1 MSPMDVAAGGAPSRS
16 AGWDLRALWPLA
28 AGLAA
33 LGAFAVQDLVRQ
45 SWSGEFGAYGPIVL
59 VTGAWLLWRRW
70 SSMIAAAQPG
80 SLGVTLAVIIPSLA
94 SFIFGRAYDFVTFE
108 TAGLFGVFMAMLY
121 AKFGLRVMAR
131 EWFPILYLAFVIPPP
146 SALLSQVT
154 APLKEFVSWAATS
167 GLAAFGLPVGREGV
181 TIFVAQYQLLV
192 EDACS
197 GMNSIVGLTA
207 VSLLY
212 IYLVRGSN
220 ILYSIVITVLV
231 IPVAVIANILRI
243 MVLILLTY
251 YAGNDVAQGFL
262 HFTAGIFLFA
272 VAILCVFAIDRAL
285 MFGVRRWR
293 VAGVRA

>member
-1 MSPMDVAAGGAPSRS
+1 M
-16 AGWDLRALWPLA
+16 WPLA
-28 AGLAA
+28 AGLAV
-33 LGAFAVQDLVRQ
+33 LGALAVQDLIRQ
-45 SWSGEFGAYGPIVL
+45 SWSGEFGAYGPVVL
-59 VTGAWLLWRRW
+59 VTGAWLLWRRLP
-70 SSMIAAAQPG
+70 SMIEAAKPG
-80 SLGVTLAVIIPSLA
+80 NLGVTLAVIIPSLV

-131 EWFPILYLAFVIPPP
+131 EWFPLLYLAFVIPPP
-146 SALLSQVT
+146 QALLSQVT
-154 APLKEFVSWAATS
+154 APLKEFVSWASTS
-167 GLAAFGLPVGREGV
+167 ALANFGLPVARQGV

-212 IYLVRGSN
+212 IYLVRGQK
-220 ILYSIVITVLV
+220 ILYSILMTVMV
-231 IPVAVIANILRI
+231 IPIAIVANILRI

-251 YAGNDVAQGFL
+251 YAGNDVAQGYL

-272 VAILCVFAIDRAL
+272 IAILCVFAIDRAVA
-285 MFGVRRWR
+285 FGAHRWR
-293 VAGVRA
+293 ATGARA